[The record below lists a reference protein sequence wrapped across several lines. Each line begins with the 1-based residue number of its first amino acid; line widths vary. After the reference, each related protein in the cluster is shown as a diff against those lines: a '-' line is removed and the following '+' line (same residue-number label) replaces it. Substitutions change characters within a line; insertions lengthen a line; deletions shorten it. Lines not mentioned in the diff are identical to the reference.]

1 MNLRNDQELL
11 DEIMS
16 LPSAPAIVEQARHAL
31 EAERQR
37 REQFYNEI
45 SEYEKAE
52 FINGEVV
59 IHSPVKKEHN
69 DASGNLYALLHAYVH
84 KHNLGYLG
92 IEKIMITLSR
102 NDYEPD
108 ICFFGR
114 ETAQHFTEGQSFF
127 PAPDLVV
134 EVLSRKTA
142 ANDRGVKFE
151 DYRAHGVLEYWLVDP
166 LARLVEQYR
175 LDAEHQYELILKSG
189 NGPIRCQAIPGFE
202 IRMEAIFDAAVNVA
216 ELARVLAG

>member
-1 MNLRNDQELL
+1 MRTDQELL
-11 DEIMS
+11 TQILA

-31 EAERQR
+31 EVERQR
-37 REQFYNEI
+37 RTVFYNEI

-69 DASGNLYALLHAYVH
+69 DATGKLFRLIDVYVD
-84 KHNLGYLG
+84 KHSLGYVG
-92 IEKIMITLSR
+92 VEKIMVTLSR

-114 ETAQHFTEGQSFF
+114 EKARHFAEGQSLF

-134 EVLSRKTA
+134 EILSPKTM
-142 ANDRGVKFE
+142 ANDRGVKFD
-151 DYRAHGVLEYWLVDP
+151 DYCAHGVQEYWIVDP
-166 LARLVEQYR
+166 LARSVEQYR
-175 LDAEHQYELILKSG
+175 LDAEGQYELILKAGS
-189 NGPIRCQAIPGFE
+189 GPIRCQVIPGFE
-202 IRMEAIFDAAVNVA
+202 IRIEAVFDSSANLE
-216 ELARVLAG
+216 ELARLLAG